1 MSWKNETSINM
12 KQSTKFQNVF
22 QGPHVVLPVIHV
34 LSSDQ
39 AVRNAEIAYAAGAD
53 GIFLINHGVKYSALL
68 DTYRAV
74 VSKFPQWWIGINC
87 LDLHPSD
94 IFTHIS
100 SQVSG
105 VWTDNA
111 LIYENMIPQPQA
123 EDVLLAIQAG
133 HWHGLYFGGVAF
145 KYQHP
150 VEDVALAASIAM
162 RYMDVVTTSGPGTGL
177 AAHIDKI
184 YAMKAAIGKFPL
196 AIASGITPE
205 NIIDYLPCAD
215 CFLVAT
221 GISRNFEELDPVRVK
236 MLVKTVS
243 DYGRC

>member
-1 MSWKNETSINM
+1 M
-12 KQSTKFQNVF
+12 KPSTKFQNVF

-34 LSSDQ
+34 VSSNQ
-39 AVRNAEIAYAAGAD
+39 AIRNAAIAYTAGAD
-53 GIFLINHGVKYSALL
+53 GIFLINHGIKYPALL
-68 DTYRAV
+68 DAYRAV
-74 VSKFPQWWIGINC
+74 VSTLPQWWIGINC
-87 LDLHPSD
+87 LDLYPSD

-100 SQVSG
+100 SRVAG

-111 LIYENMIPQPQA
+111 LIHENMIQQPQA
-123 EDVLLAIQAG
+123 EDVLLAIQAA

-162 RYMDVVTTSGPGTGL
+162 RYMDVVTTSGPGTGM
-177 AAHIDKI
+177 AAHIEKI
-184 YAMKAAIGKFPL
+184 YAMKAAIGTFPL

-205 NIIDYLPCAD
+205 NVTDYLPCAD

-221 GISRNFEELDPVRVK
+221 GISKTFEELDPDRVK

-243 DYGRC
+243 DFSRC